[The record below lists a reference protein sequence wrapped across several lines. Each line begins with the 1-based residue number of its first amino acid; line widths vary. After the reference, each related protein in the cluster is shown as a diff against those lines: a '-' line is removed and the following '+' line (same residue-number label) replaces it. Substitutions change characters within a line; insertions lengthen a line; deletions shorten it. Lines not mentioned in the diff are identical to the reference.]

1 MGVVRMDDRGGWAA
15 AAAAAVDGT
24 ATAPPGIS
32 RRALLAVGAAALA
45 VPIVADPALAGIRAT
60 TSASAVRSG
69 AGAGA
74 GSGAAR
80 VIAEAEGAA
89 GMRLEGSPW
98 MAPSAFGWSAL
109 FASWLLRD
117 HGLPAIASPREL
129 FAHHRIAGRTHVLP
143 EPGSLVF
150 YSPGGDAEINHVGIV
165 TSMSG
170 GAAQTIEG
178 DVPGELPS
186 ELTFVRRFSEPW
198 SDRVVFATPDY
209 RTGGGRRR

>member
-1 MGVVRMDDRGGWAA
+1 MPATAGPDRAA
-15 AAAAAVDGT
+15 ARSEGAA
-24 ATAPPGIS
+24 APPGVS
-32 RRALLAVGAAALA
+32 RRTVLALGAAALA
-45 VPIVADPALAGIRAT
+45 VPIVADAGRTGSRLAAT
-60 TSASAVRSG
+60 PGVAVAAAGGSA
-69 AGAGA
+69 
-74 GSGAAR
+74 AAR

-89 GMRLEGSPW
+89 GMRLDGSPW

-209 RTGGGRRR
+209 PTGGGRRR